1 MPPRRH
7 PADHVEPPAT
17 PQPSEEEV
25 PMRAD
30 MQAAAEEVRAVAA
43 RLGPRFARAEAR
55 RRAQTY
61 LRGLLSPLERKN
73 GWQLAEAAGDRTPY
87 ATQHLLGRADW
98 DPDAVREDLRTYVV
112 EHLGDPGAVLVVDET
127 GVGKKGMASA
137 GGAKQYVG
145 GGGKGQGGA
154 GAGAQVGGFLAYAM

>member
-7 PADHVEPPAT
+7 PADHVEPPAP
-17 PQPSEEEV
+17 PQPSQEEV
-25 PMRAD
+25 AMRAAL
-30 MQAAAEEVRAVAA
+30 QAAAEEVPAVAA

-73 GWQLAEAAGDRTPY
+73 GWQLAEAAGDRTPH

-98 DPDAVREDLRTYVV
+98 DPDPVSDDLRTYVV
-112 EHLGDPGAVLVVDET
+112 QPLGDPGAVLEVDET
-127 GVGKKGMASA
+127 GVVKKGLASA
-137 GGAKQYVG
+137 GA
-145 GGGKGQGGA
+145 A
-154 GAGAQVGGFLAYAM
+154 E